1 MHLFQMST
9 GVKIQSS
16 LLECW
21 KIGMAEYSPFVPLE
35 IYFTSN
41 TQGLKYDGFGN
52 NEAE

>member
-1 MHLFQMST
+1 
-9 GVKIQSS
+9 
-16 LLECW
+16 
-21 KIGMAEYSPFVPLE
+21 MAEYSPFVPLE